1 MEIFKLFGSIIVD
14 NDKANKSLDNTDK
27 KGQKTGKTFGGM
39 IKSAAK
45 WGAAIGAAALAA
57 GGAMLGLAS
66 KTGEYA
72 DRILDLNAITGMS
85 TDRIQEWQNVA
96 KVAGVDTET
105 ITKASEKLTKSMSS
119 LAKGTGKG
127 SAALKGLGLT
137 YADLEKASPDERMD
151 MVTKALAGIEDPA
164 ERARLGT
171 DLLGGSWK
179 DLAPIV
185 SMGAEG
191 MDAAKQAAHDMGAV
205 LSEDALND
213 ANNFRIAMENV
224 KTTLSGAALQIG
236 AKVAPVLTAVL
247 IPALQAAVPFLMNL
261 VSAAVN
267 GVTLIIGWIQKF
279 VQAVKNWTSNNQ
291 GQLNQL
297 RTFFMN
303 FFNNVIQFVKSFI
316 SMFMSFWNKYGQD
329 ILSVVQKN
337 ISFITS
343 VFRAAFT
350 LIGDLLKVFTA
361 IFKGD
366 WKGAF
371 DAVVNLVGNFRT
383 NLANVFR
390 ALVDLIKTILS
401 KLDLKQIGI
410 NIIQGLINGISS
422 MIGKVKE
429 KAGEIAN
436 AIGDKVK
443 SFFGIN
449 SPSRLMMEYG
459 GNIGDGLSLGL
470 EKSENTVS
478 KASESLAKTIPSPFS
493 GETSNSNNISPSKPT
508 TFTQEITIHSPTPL
522 SPSEIKRKLSETNR
536 ELGLEWGLI

>member
-14 NDKANKSLDNTDK
+14 NDKANQSLDNTDK

-39 IKSAAK
+39 IKTAAK
-45 WGAAIGAAALAA
+45 WGAAIGTAALAA
-57 GGAMLGLAS
+57 GGAILGLAS
-66 KTGEYA
+66 KTGAYA

-85 TDRIQEWQNVA
+85 TDSIQEWQNVA

-105 ITKASEKLTKSMSS
+105 ITKASEKLTKSMTS

-127 SAALKGLGLT
+127 SAALKGLGIT

-164 ERARLGT
+164 ERARMGT
-171 DLLGGSWK
+171 DLLGGAWS
-179 DLAPIV
+179 DIAPIV

-205 LSEDALND
+205 LSQDALND

-236 AKVAPVLTAVL
+236 AKVAPVLTEVL
-247 IPALQAAVPFLMNL
+247 MPALQAAVPFLMNL
-261 VSAAVN
+261 VGAAVN
-267 GVTLIIGWIQKF
+267 GITLVIGWVQKF
-279 VQAVKNWTSNNQ
+279 VQSVKAWVSNNQ
-291 GQLNQL
+291 GQLNHL
-297 RTFFMN
+297 KTVFMN
-303 FFNNVIQFVKSFI
+303 FFNNLMEFVKAYI
-316 SMFMSFWNKYGQD
+316 NVYLTLWNKYGKD
-329 ILSVVQKN
+329 MLEIGQKYTTF
-337 ISFITS
+337 FIN
-343 VFRAAFT
+343 VFKAAFT

-361 IFKGD
+361 VFRGD

-371 DAVVNLVGNFRT
+371 DAVVNLVGNFKT
-383 NLANVFR
+383 NLSNIFKAM
-390 ALVDLIKTILS
+390 VDVIKTILS
-401 KLDLKQIGI
+401 KLNLKQVGI
-410 NIIQGLINGISS
+410 DIIQGLINGISS

-429 KAGEIAN
+429 KATEIAN

-459 GNIGDGLSLGL
+459 GDIGTGLSLGL
-470 EKSENTVS
+470 EKSQNVVS
-478 KASESLAKTIPSPFS
+478 RASESLAKIIPSS
-493 GETSNSNNISPSKPT
+493 LKDQDSDLIRTSPGSTTLNQSVTINSPN
-508 TFTQEITIHSPTPL
+508 PL
-522 SPSEIKRKLSETNR
+522 SPSEIKRKLDEANR
-536 ELGLEWGLI
+536 QLGLEWGF